1 MDYQNT
7 LTYLYNKLPMYQ
19 RIGGAAY
26 KADLNNTIRLCGI
39 LGNPENKFSS
49 VHVAGT
55 NGKGST
61 SHLIASVFQQAGI
74 KTGLYTSPHLHDF
87 RERIRINGFMIPEE
101 EVVGFVN
108 KWKGQFEEIGL
119 SFFEMTVGMAFDY
132 FAREKVDIAVIEVGM
147 GGRLDSTNV
156 ITPLVSV
163 ITNIGMDHM
172 RFLGN
177 SLQEIAR
184 EKAGIIKPGVPVV
197 VGETQSAV
205 EAVFRDKAGYVN
217 APVTFADQRWLVQ
230 QAAQH
235 VVEIRYEGKLFLEDT
250 FFPLDGSYQRQ
261 NLCTAMEAIR
271 VFSEK
276 TRRMFSK
283 EVISGGIGDVV
294 KCTGIKG
301 RWQTI
306 GTRPPVI
313 CDSGHNADG
322 IRKVVE
328 NIRDIPYR
336 NLHIVFGMVSDKSI
350 DGILSL
356 LPVEAFYYFCKPDIP
371 RGMDAGSLAGEAQQF
386 GLSGK
391 VFENVNQALTAAKA
405 AAAPDD
411 LIFVGGSTFVVAEVV

>member
-205 EAVFRDKAGYVN
+205 EAVFRDKAGSVN

-230 QAAQH
+230 QAEQH

>member
-7 LTYLYNKLPMYQ
+7 LSYLYNKLPMYQ

-26 KADLNNTIRLCGI
+26 KADLNNTIRLCEI
-39 LGNPENKFSS
+39 LGNPENKFNS

-61 SHLIASVFQQAGI
+61 SHLIASVFQQAGT

-87 RERIRINGFMIPEE
+87 RERIRINGLMIPEE

-108 KWKGQFEEIGL
+108 KWKRQFEEIGL

-156 ITPLVSV
+156 ITPVVSV

-197 VGETQSAV
+197 VGESQSAV
-205 EAVFRDKAGYVN
+205 EDVFREKAESVN
-217 APVTFADQRWLVQ
+217 APVTFADQQWSAQ
-230 QAAQH
+230 PIAQH
-235 VVEIRYEGKLFLEDT
+235 AVNISYNGKLFLKDT
-250 FFPLDGSYQRQ
+250 FFPLDGNYQHQ

-276 TRRMFSK
+276 TRRTFSK
-283 EVISGGIGDVV
+283 EVISGGLANVV
-294 KCTGIKG
+294 KSTGLSG

-306 GTRPPVI
+306 GTRPLVI

-322 IRKVVE
+322 IRRVVE

-336 NLHIVFGMVSDKSI
+336 NLHIVFGMVNDKSTE
-350 DGILSL
+350 GILSL
-356 LPVEAFYYFCKPDIP
+356 LPVEACYYFCKPAIP
-371 RGMDAGSLAGEAQQF
+371 RGMDAGSLAAEAQQF

-391 VFENVNQALTAAKA
+391 AFENVNQALTAAKA
-405 AAAPDD
+405 AAASDD